1 MERFQWSKE
10 RRRRVVSHNLSS
22 NTGVSSQEGAVVRAF
37 LTALESQD
45 FHRMEACFHPDIHFR
60 ALVPA
65 GVREVVGP
73 QEAVDWLQKW
83 FGKADAFALMKAE
96 VDSIANRWRIAY
108 RIRLQRMDGWRVI
121 EQQAFCTVKQG
132 CIERMDV
139 LCSGF
144 LPAPEV
150 SYQVAN
156 RETILASWKRIDS
169 IG

>member
-10 RRRRVVSHNLSS
+10 RRRRVVSHDLSS
-22 NTGVSSQEGAVVRAF
+22 NTGVSSQEGAVARAF

-65 GVREVVGP
+65 GVREGVGP
-73 QEAVDWLQKW
+73 QETVDLLQKW

-108 RIRLQRMDGWRVI
+108 WIRLQRMDGWRVI
-121 EQQAFCTVKQG
+121 EQQAFCTVKKG
-132 CIERMDV
+132 RIERMDV

-144 LPAPEV
+144 LPAPEA

-156 RETILASWKRIDS
+156 RETILASWKRIES